1 MPEVTVHLERT
12 GFVDLDGGADA
23 GAIGCILMIAGLVV
37 GFLVHLIVF
46 RGGWTMYV
54 YVDDQMASK
63 IRYRSKSAAVA
74 DTERQKALA
83 LQDPP
88 PPPPPPVRLPTRG
101 KTFRRPW

>member
-1 MPEVTVHLERT
+1 MPEVTVQLERS
-12 GFVDLDGGADA
+12 GFADLDGGGDAD
-23 GAIGCILMIAGLVV
+23 GIGCIVMLAGLVA
-37 GFLVHLIVF
+37 GFLGHLIAF

-54 YVDDQMASK
+54 FVDDQLARK

-74 DTERQKALA
+74 DLERQKALA
-83 LQDPP
+83 LEDPP